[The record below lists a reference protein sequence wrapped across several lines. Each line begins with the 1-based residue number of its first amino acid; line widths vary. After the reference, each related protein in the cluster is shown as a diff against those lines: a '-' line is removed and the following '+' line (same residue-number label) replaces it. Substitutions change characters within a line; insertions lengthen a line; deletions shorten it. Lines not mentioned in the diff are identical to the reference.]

1 MRFWGTPAGHRT
13 EGKVKLSTKEVGEW
27 HVAKGALTV
36 SYGPH
41 EKSAPLG
48 AFALNPQALARVLLA
63 ELVMDELEARGAEVK
78 ANACSENSR
87 ARELS

>member
-1 MRFWGTPAGHRT
+1 MRFWGTPAAHRT

-27 HVAKGALTV
+27 RVAKGILTV

-48 AFALNPQALARVLLA
+48 AFALNPQALARVLLT
-63 ELVMDELEARGAEVK
+63 EIVTDDFDTGT
-78 ANACSENSR
+78 ANTEKRESGG
-87 ARELS
+87 ARESM